1 MNKSDSMEWLDSI
14 GVDAYDD
21 TEQVTN
27 VIEDSQDLWLKQ
39 RLGMVTGSNFG
50 KLVVQ
55 SKDRKSFTLS
65 KGKTATDLIYKIA
78 WERLLKSG
86 NISNGLGRLSISS
99 RMTEH
104 GNDYEGE
111 AIVKY
116 MERTGNKVDYA
127 QRFIQLDEFIGGTPD
142 GFIGDDGLIEVKCPW
157 NGGNHLQS
165 LLSGKIYNS
174 DYEYQIQG
182 YLWVTDRK
190 WCDFITYDPDLIESL
205 QLNIIRVERDD
216 DMIQG
221 ISDVMDMVKGK
232 IEQIISN
239 EKLK

>member
-1 MNKSDSMEWLDSI
+1 MSKSDSMDWLDSI
-14 GVDAYDD
+14 GANTADD
-21 TEQVTN
+21 IEHIET
-27 VIEDSQDLWLKQ
+27 VIENSEDLWRKQ
-39 RLGMVTGSNFG
+39 RLGMFTGSNFG

-111 AIVKY
+111 AILKY

-127 QRFIQLDEFIGGTPD
+127 QRFIKMDDFIGGTPD

-182 YLWVTDRK
+182 YLWVTGRK

>member
-1 MNKSDSMEWLDSI
+1 MSKSDSMEWLDSI
-14 GVDAYDD
+14 DADAYDD
-21 TEQVTN
+21 TEHVAN

-99 RMTEH
+99 RMIEH

-127 QRFIQLDEFIGGTPD
+127 QRFIQMDEFIGGTPD

-165 LLSGKIYNS
+165 LLSGEIYNS

-182 YLWVTDRK
+182 YLWVTGRK

-216 DMIQG
+216 EMIEG
-221 ISDVMDMVKGK
+221 ISDVMEMVKNK
-232 IEQIISN
+232 IEAIIN
-239 EKLK
+239 NQKLK